1 MMSTAL
7 RLLIASVTAA
17 SVAALAAA
25 IALYP
30 IGADFQ
36 GFEGFVFWTGLT
48 LLASALP
55 VKFPRGNLISVNTA
69 PILAS
74 MVLGGPA
81 AAGIVAAIGTT
92 EWREL
97 RGRVPWYGT
106 VYNHA
111 ALAGPAVAGAVLYEL
126 LVRAAP
132 ADINVGFAELMATSI
147 AGLAFFALN
156 SAAVSATI
164 ALRQGLRFADS
175 LRHYVGEA
183 GAKLVALAPLSWLMA
198 FTFHVVGWWAALLFM
213 LPLYTTREA
222 YHRFVEMRDMF
233 TSTVRA
239 LASAVDA
246 RDKWTS
252 GHSVRVQEIAVAI
265 AREMRVGG
273 ALLEAIEWGGLLH
286 DIGKIGVRDAV
297 LLKEDRL
304 TKEERIEMNQHPEIG
319 AKIASEVKQLGPEVP
334 IIRHHHEWYNGSGY
348 PDRLEGELIPLGAR
362 ILHVADAF
370 EAMTSARPYR
380 LRPFTPEQAL
390 GELRKYAGI
399 QFDPV
404 VIDAFVRTSYGA
416 GVADPGRPPQLRP
429 VPLIAQAAALRGAA
443 AGPATGDSAGA
454 HAP

>member
-1 MMSTAL
+1 MPSAL
-7 RLLIASVTAA
+7 RLLIVFVTAA
-17 SVAALAAA
+17 AAVALLAAVLLFPAREA
-25 IALYP
+25 IGGP
-30 IGADFQ
+30 R
-36 GFEGFVFWTGLT
+36 GFVFWTGLT

-213 LPLYTTREA
+213 LPLYTTRE
-222 YHRFVEMRDMF
+222 
-233 TSTVRA
+233 
-239 LASAVDA
+239 
-246 RDKWTS
+246 
-252 GHSVRVQEIAVAI
+252 
-265 AREMRVGG
+265 
-273 ALLEAIEWGGLLH
+273 
-286 DIGKIGVRDAV
+286 
-297 LLKEDRL
+297 
-304 TKEERIEMNQHPEIG
+304 
-319 AKIASEVKQLGPEVP
+319 
-334 IIRHHHEWYNGSGY
+334 
-348 PDRLEGELIPLGAR
+348 
-362 ILHVADAF
+362 
-370 EAMTSARPYR
+370 
-380 LRPFTPEQAL
+380 
-390 GELRKYAGI
+390 
-399 QFDPV
+399 
-404 VIDAFVRTSYGA
+404 
-416 GVADPGRPPQLRP
+416 
-429 VPLIAQAAALRGAA
+429 
-443 AGPATGDSAGA
+443 
-454 HAP
+454 